1 MAFGFN
7 DDRSKADLDEFAGT
21 VIDNVNNMLDAFS
34 AAFVLVSNEY
44 DDSGLSVSSE
54 DFAEK
59 RYDSSALAD
68 LGIND
73 INKYV
78 VIGKMFAYESSG
90 SLSPWMTE
98 WAWAVDTRYPMP
110 GIDVYFLS
118 NGMNVQIANEL
129 ADDTDFRFRV
139 VLMKVIP
146 EVS

>member
-21 VIDNVNNMLDAFS
+21 IIDNVNNMLDAFS
-34 AAFVLVSNEY
+34 ESFVLVSNEY

-54 DFAEK
+54 DFSEK

-68 LGIND
+68 FGIDD

-90 SLSPWMTE
+90 NLSPWMTE
-98 WAWAVDTRYPMP
+98 WAWSATSGYPMP
-110 GIDVYFLS
+110 GIDVYFLN
-118 NGMNVQIANEL
+118 NGMNVQIANDL